1 MVRGR
6 MSTIPEGSRK
16 DGCGESNVSRF
27 ETLDGLL
34 EIFSHSLFVKGLLQ
48 RVSDEDQPVVIGIG
62 EEVVEEKRLGLGDG
76 SDIVGQML
84 RDIGVIV
91 NDVLLGSGDHAVS

>member
-6 MSTIPEGSRK
+6 MSAVPEGSRK
-16 DGCGESNVSRF
+16 GRCGEGDVSRF

-62 EEVVEEKRLGLGDG
+62 EEVIEEEWLGLGDG
-76 SDIVGQML
+76 PDIVGHML

-91 NDVLLGSGDHAVS
+91 NGVPLGSCDHEAS